1 MLDDRDN
8 MCRAPRF
15 KLKWSAT
22 VVIIALNAAVFVLQ
36 NLLDYRPDFS
46 IYNHF
51 ALSVDGL
58 KHGHLWQLVTF
69 QFLHLPL
76 DRGGIFHLIGNLFV
90 IHLFGVSLEK
100 EIGRLKFLELYLLS
114 GTIGGLLQMTGGL
127 LSPEHFGNAVLGASA
142 GAFGIMAAFATFFPG
157 RNVHMFFLPFAIR
170 ADFLMS
176 LAVTATLLGLF
187 LPSGHMAHCA
197 HLGGIFCGFI
207 FARKLMRP
215 HQQLPVP
222 VIATGNL
229 LQTAQRR
236 NLFR

>member
-1 MLDDRDN
+1 MLEDRDN
-8 MCRAPRF
+8 MRRSPRF

-22 VVIIALNAAVFVLQ
+22 VMIIALNIAVFVFQ
-36 NLLDYRPDFS
+36 NLVDYRSDFS
-46 IYNHF
+46 IYNNF

-76 DRGGIFHLIGNLFV
+76 DQGGIFHLFGNLFV
-90 IHLFGVSLEK
+90 IWLFGVSLEQR
-100 EIGRLKFLELYLLS
+100 IGRLKFIELYLLS
-114 GTIGGLLQMTGGL
+114 GTVGGLLQMAGGL
-127 LSPEHFGNAVLGASA
+127 LSPEHFGNAVVGASA

-176 LAVTATLLGLF
+176 FAVVATLLGLF

-207 FARKLMRP
+207 FARKLVRLDEQRP
-215 HQQLPVP
+215 VA
-222 VIATGNL
+222 VIAAGNL
-229 LQTAQRR
+229 LQTAQRP
-236 NLFR
+236 NHFR